1 MISAKDKFKAYG
13 IGFLSVIITALLGMF
28 FMKDNINSEW
38 YKSLRT
44 TIIPPSYVFP
54 IVWTILYVLLA
65 IVIGRTILFKKY
77 ILLILLIIS
86 LMLHI
91 SWSYLYFYKKDPK
104 SAFINIIIILF
115 IGFIISS
122 GTKDV
127 NIVQLLVPYISWIT
141 FAAVINYDTMKK
153 LE

>member
-1 MISAKDKFKAYG
+1 MFSAKDKFKAYG

-38 YKSLRT
+38 YNSKKT
-44 TIIPPSYVFP
+44 NITPPSYVFS
-54 IVWTILYVLLA
+54 IAWTILYFLLA
-65 IVIGRTILFKKY
+65 IIIGKTILFKKY
-77 ILLILLIIS
+77 IVLILLIIS

-104 SAFINIIIILF
+104 SGFINIIIILF

-122 GTKDV
+122 GSKDV

-141 FAAVINYDTMKK
+141 FAAAINYDTMKK
-153 LE
+153 S